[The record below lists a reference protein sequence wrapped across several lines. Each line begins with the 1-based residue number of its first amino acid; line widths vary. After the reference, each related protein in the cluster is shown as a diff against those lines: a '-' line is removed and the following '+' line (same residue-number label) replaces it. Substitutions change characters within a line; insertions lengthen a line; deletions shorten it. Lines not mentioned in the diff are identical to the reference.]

1 MEELGVTFGDFV
13 VLGILVLGALMG
25 LALGLV
31 KAVLFAASWGGAGLV
46 TFYSYEH
53 IKQYFEGYFEN

>member
-1 MEELGVTFGDFV
+1 M
-13 VLGILVLGALMG
+13 GALMG

-31 KAVLFAASWGGAGLV
+31 KAVLFGSWGGAGFV

-53 IKQYFEGYFEN
+53 IKPYFEGYFVKQLYVDVRQRRPSSC